1 MGLCQNV
8 WGEKNDILLTSS
20 QEAAA
25 ATSALHLHK
34 LTLWHLD
41 QRRNWRRYA
50 PVHERFY
57 DNFRVQQAHIF
68 QDVTT
73 RGNYYPDKRMATAAV
88 SNVGLPVSHEHTL
101 ILSRTLRF
109 TSTSPAPPRKAS
121 NWLSRKLKR

>member
-34 LTLWHLD
+34 LTLWHF
-41 QRRNWRRYA
+41 RSKKNA

-57 DNFRVQQAHIF
+57 DNFRVQRAHIF

-88 SNVGLPVSHEHTL
+88 SEYQ
-101 ILSRTLRF
+101 
-109 TSTSPAPPRKAS
+109 AS
-121 NWLSRKLKR
+121 DTNH

>member
-50 PVHERFY
+50 SVHERF
-57 DNFRVQQAHIF
+57 
-68 QDVTT
+68 
-73 RGNYYPDKRMATAAV
+73 YYPDKRMATAAV
-88 SNVGLPVSHEHTL
+88 SEYQ
-101 ILSRTLRF
+101 
-109 TSTSPAPPRKAS
+109 AS
-121 NWLSRKLKR
+121 DTNH